1 MAVRMTLTVPQLT
14 AGVLRR
20 RELRAVIAACRVL
33 GAEVE
38 SAEQRGLLDSIF
50 AIRAVG
56 TREQL
61 GPLFRLMRVNELAV
75 RGRR

>member
-1 MAVRMTLTVPQLT
+1 MAVRMTVTIPHLN

-56 TREQL
+56 TRDQL
-61 GPLFRLMRVNELAV
+61 APLFRLMRVNELPV
-75 RGRR
+75 RRRR